1 MIRFIYYNIDYICL
15 QYVFELLNKIIHV
28 NKDSKDFIKYLKNKK
43 IELWTTS
50 FEREEIN
57 EEDEANIDLI
67 MSDDNWPKIKSKQT

>member
-1 MIRFIYYNIDYICL
+1 MICFIYYNIDYICL

-28 NKDSKDFIKYLKNKK
+28 NKDSKDFIKYLKNKN

-57 EEDEANIDLI
+57 EEDETNIDLI